1 MEGDKKLKMSKMGGV
16 LALLGIGSIILKF
29 VGYNFFIL
37 SFIDY
42 FGDTLG
48 WVLRALLVLIGTLL
62 YFKYRV
68 DDEEL
73 NFDED

>member
-1 MEGDKKLKMSKMGGV
+1 MEARQKLKRSNLGGV
-16 LALLGIGSIILKF
+16 LALLGIGSILLKF
-29 VGYNFFIL
+29 MGYNFLVL

-48 WVLRALLVLIGTLL
+48 WFLRVALVMVGALL
-62 YFKYRV
+62 YFKYQV
-68 DDEEL
+68 DDDEL